1 MDVEVKKIKKLSG
14 EIVVPADKSISHRAA
29 MLGGLSKAPVLIKNY
44 SLGEDCQNTLKI
56 MSQLGAD
63 IKQVSQ
69 KEFYICSKKLTQ
81 PKTELYAGNSGTTTR
96 LLSGILA
103 GQDFTSTITGDI
115 SLSQRPMKRIIT
127 PLTQMG
133 AIITSSDNKLP
144 LKITGGSLNGINY
157 NSPVASAQVK
167 SCILFAGLF
176 AAGETSITE
185 PYKSRDHSERMLKYL
200 GADIKTDNNTVNIK
214 KSELACNSIEIA
226 NDISSASFFMVGA
239 AICPNSKVLIKNVGI
254 NPTRAGIIDVLQ
266 KMNANIQIL
275 NKRTLCNEEVADIS
289 VEYSENLKGI
299 TIEGDIIPRLI
310 DELPII
316 AILASQAEGTT
327 IIKNAE
333 ELKHKESDRIKLV
346 CEMLKALGGDIIA
359 TDDGFIINGK
369 TDLKGDCVINP
380 NHDHRIAM
388 SAYIGGLISQK
399 PILIKEFEWVNTSF
413 PEFLNLIN
421 TVSEE

>member
-1 MDVEVKKIKKLSG
+1 MDVEVRKIKHISG
-14 EIVVPADKSISHRAA
+14 SLEVPSDKSISHRAA
-29 MLGGLSKAPVLIKNY
+29 MLGSLCSYPVLIKNY
-44 SLGEDCQNTLKI
+44 SIGEDCQNTLTI
-56 MSQLGAD
+56 MGQLGAE
-63 IKQVSQ
+63 IKNISQ
-69 KEFYICSKKLTQ
+69 KEFYICSKKLVK
-81 PKTELYAGNSGTTTR
+81 PDKELYAGNSGTTTR

-103 GQDFTSTITGDI
+103 GQNFTSTITGDI

-133 AIITSSDNKLP
+133 AIITSNDNKLP
-144 LKITGGSLNGINY
+144 LKITGGGLNGINY
-157 NSPVASAQVK
+157 NSPIASAQVK

-176 AAGETSITE
+176 AEGETTVAE

-200 GADIKTDNNTVNIK
+200 GADITENNNTISIK
-214 KSELACNSIEIA
+214 KSELSAKSIEIA
-226 NDISSASFFMVGA
+226 NDISSAAFFMVAA
-239 AICPNSKVLIKNVGI
+239 AICPASKLLIKNVGI
-254 NPTRAGIIDVLQ
+254 NPTRAGIIEVLK
-266 KMNANIQIL
+266 KMNVDIEIL
-275 NKRTLCNEEVADIS
+275 NEKTICNEPVADIS
-289 VEYSENLKGI
+289 VSYSENIKGI
-299 TIEGDIIPRLI
+299 IIEGEIIPRLI

-316 AILASQAEGTT
+316 AILASQATGTT

-333 ELKHKESDRIKLV
+333 ELKNKESDRIKLV
-346 CEMLKALGGDIIA
+346 CDMLKSIGGDITP

-369 TDLKGDCVINP
+369 TDLKGDCIINP

-413 PEFLNLIN
+413 PEFLELIN

>member
-1 MDVEVKKIKKLSG
+1 M
-14 EIVVPADKSISHRAA
+14 
-29 MLGGLSKAPVLIKNY
+29 
-44 SLGEDCQNTLKI
+44 
-56 MSQLGAD
+56 
-63 IKQVSQ
+63 
-69 KEFYICSKKLTQ
+69 
-81 PKTELYAGNSGTTTR
+81 
-96 LLSGILA
+96 
-103 GQDFTSTITGDI
+103 
-115 SLSQRPMKRIIT
+115 
-127 PLTQMG
+127 
-133 AIITSSDNKLP
+133 
-144 LKITGGSLNGINY
+144 
-157 NSPVASAQVK
+157 
-167 SCILFAGLF
+167 
-176 AAGETSITE
+176 
-185 PYKSRDHSERMLKYL
+185 
-200 GADIKTDNNTVNIK
+200 
-214 KSELACNSIEIA
+214 
-226 NDISSASFFMVGA
+226 
-239 AICPNSKVLIKNVGI
+239 
-254 NPTRAGIIDVLQ
+254 
-266 KMNANIQIL
+266 